1 MNEARVTTER
11 QAGSGSRAA
20 LTARSGVRAHVAVM
34 LGVVASALLTQAC
47 GYALM
52 GKGIATDASIK
63 RIGVPQF
70 KDRTGKVGLDQKIT
84 QRVIEE
90 LLKRG
95 RFTVVPDA
103 TDVDALVD
111 GELLSYGVA
120 PVGFSSAGGTTTQA
134 SRYGITLVARIHYV
148 KTGVDEPLWS
158 NDAFSFRDEYDV
170 GDAANFFDREDQ
182 AIDRLA
188 QSFARSL
195 VSAMLEAF

>member
-1 MNEARVTTER
+1 MER
-11 QAGSGSRAA
+11 GPRSRLA
-20 LTARSGVRAHVAVM
+20 LCLWIVCWALAVQ
-34 LGVVASALLTQAC
+34 GCS
-47 GYALM
+47 YALV

-63 RIGVPQF
+63 RIGVPNF
-70 KDRTGKVGLDQKIT
+70 KDRTGKAGLDQKIT

-95 RFTVVPDA
+95 RFTVVPEA
-103 TDVDALVD
+103 TDVDAVVD

-120 PVGFSSAGGTTTQA
+120 PVGFSSSGTTTTQA

-148 KTGVDEPLWS
+148 KTGVEEPLWS
-158 NDAFSFRDEYDV
+158 NEAFSFRDEYDI
-170 GDAANFFDREDQ
+170 GDAGNFFDREDQ
-182 AIDRLA
+182 ALDRLA